1 MDGWTKSRC
10 LLSRGGRQRQEE
22 AVTSDITSERE
33 QGSGEKRS
41 RPIDFQILTRLHDVR
56 TYY

>member
-10 LLSRGGRQRQEE
+10 LLSRGGRPRQEE

-33 QGSGEKRS
+33 QGWGEKRF
-41 RPIDFQILTRLHDVR
+41 RPILGA
-56 TYY
+56 